1 MITSTSVRRAALIA
15 ALVAVPGLHAAEV
28 AGVGWPTAS
37 RSATANWCSTAPAC
51 AASCSSRLCRCAV
64 CGQKA
69 ATPAAIYDS
78 ATPRRMVLRLLR
90 DLDADSLHSALDE
103 GLRNNHS
110 PAELSDMQAQADQL
124 AGIMKA
130 IGKVRE
136 GIPSASTSPAKASQ
150 VSQNGEVR
158 GKVAGA
164 GFAKALLKVWLGDK
178 PADASPEEGTARQL
192 RPAIQEETKWKNL
205 AQELPSGV
213 PAEIDIDHIPSLVAL
228 FERPA
233 RPSPTRW
240 LTSAWGANHLPPA
253 RCQATEF
260 AGWLQAKG

>member
-28 AGVGWPTAS
+28 AGVRVADSIKVGNSELVRNGAGL
-37 RSATANWCSTAPAC
+37 RSKVFIKVYVGA
-51 AASCSSRLCRCAV
+51 LYV
-64 CGQKA
+64 GQKA

-136 GIPSASTSPAKASQ
+136 GDTVSIDFSAEGVV

-164 GFAKALLKVWLGDK
+164 NFAKALLKVWLGDK
-178 PADASPEEGTARQL
+178 PADT
-192 RPAIQEETKWKNL
+192 
-205 AQELPSGV
+205 
-213 PAEIDIDHIPSLVAL
+213 SLKKAL
-228 FERPA
+228 LG
-233 RPSPTRW
+233 S
-240 LTSAWGANHLPPA
+240 
-253 RCQATEF
+253 
-260 AGWLQAKG
+260 

>member
-28 AGVGWPTAS
+28 AGVRVADSIKVGNSELVLNGAGL
-37 RSATANWCSTAPAC
+37 RSKLFIKVYVGA
-51 AASCSSRLCRCAV
+51 LYV
-64 CGQKA
+64 GQKA

-136 GIPSASTSPAKASQ
+136 GDTVSIDFSAEGVV

-164 GFAKALLKVWLGDK
+164 NFAKALLKVWLGDK
-178 PADASPEEGTARQL
+178 PTDT
-192 RPAIQEETKWKNL
+192 
-205 AQELPSGV
+205 
-213 PAEIDIDHIPSLVAL
+213 SLKKAL
-228 FERPA
+228 LG
-233 RPSPTRW
+233 S
-240 LTSAWGANHLPPA
+240 
-253 RCQATEF
+253 
-260 AGWLQAKG
+260 

>member
-28 AGVGWPTAS
+28 AGVRVADSIKVGNSELVLNGAGL
-37 RSATANWCSTAPAC
+37 RSKLFIKVYVGA
-51 AASCSSRLCRCAV
+51 LYV
-64 CGQKA
+64 GQKA

-136 GIPSASTSPAKASQ
+136 GDTVSIDFSAEGVV

-164 GFAKALLKVWLGDK
+164 NFAKALLKVWLGENPVD
-178 PADASPEEGTARQL
+178 G
-192 RPAIQEETKWKNL
+192 
-205 AQELPSGV
+205 
-213 PAEIDIDHIPSLVAL
+213 SLKKAL
-228 FERPA
+228 LG
-233 RPSPTRW
+233 S
-240 LTSAWGANHLPPA
+240 
-253 RCQATEF
+253 
-260 AGWLQAKG
+260 

>member
-28 AGVGWPTAS
+28 AGVRVADSIKVGNSELVLNGAGL
-37 RSATANWCSTAPAC
+37 RSKLFIKVYVGA
-51 AASCSSRLCRCAV
+51 LYV
-64 CGQKA
+64 GQKA

-136 GIPSASTSPAKASQ
+136 GDTVSIDFSAEGVV

-164 GFAKALLKVWLGDK
+164 NFAKALLKVWLGDK
-178 PADASPEEGTARQL
+178 PADTSL
-192 RPAIQEETKWKNL
+192 TK
-205 AQELPSGV
+205 
-213 PAEIDIDHIPSLVAL
+213 AL
-228 FERPA
+228 LG
-233 RPSPTRW
+233 S
-240 LTSAWGANHLPPA
+240 
-253 RCQATEF
+253 
-260 AGWLQAKG
+260 